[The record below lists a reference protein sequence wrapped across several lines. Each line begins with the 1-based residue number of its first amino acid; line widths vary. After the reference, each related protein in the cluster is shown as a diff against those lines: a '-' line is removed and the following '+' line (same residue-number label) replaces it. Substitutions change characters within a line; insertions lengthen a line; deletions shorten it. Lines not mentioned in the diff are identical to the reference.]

1 MRRTTIAD
9 VAKEA
14 GVGKVTV
21 SYVLNGQSRT
31 ARISED
37 TERKVLRCAEQLG
50 YRPNALARMLVTQ
63 RSDALAVV
71 FQYGAFF
78 SALSSFTS
86 EAMRGV
92 CAACVETGFDLM
104 LHTKPADDPIQE
116 ACALMDGR
124 VDGVLM
130 LRDRDDPALTEVMA
144 NNFPCVLFFTRSDDP
159 RVPFVDSDNY
169 AGGRMATSHLLDL
182 GHRRIAMVMGPPG
195 SVAGSDRFNGY
206 RNALESV
213 GLQARPEYLI
223 SGVGTNPEALVKLLS
238 QPERPTA
245 LFVWSDDDAFV
256 CMRMA
261 IELGISVPDELSI
274 VGYDS
279 SEACERSTP
288 ALTSIRQ
295 PVFDMAF
302 AATRLLAS
310 LVRGTKVDRTRIV
323 FPPDL
328 DVRGSTAPPRTP
340 SFHSLNEEVD
350 SHVSHS

>member
-1 MRRTTIAD
+1 
-9 VAKEA
+9 
-14 GVGKVTV
+14 VGKVTV
-21 SYVLNGQSRT
+21 SYVLNGQSRA

-37 TERKVLRCAEQLG
+37 TEKKVIRCAEELG

-71 FQYGAFF
+71 FQYGTYF

-104 LHTKPADDPIQE
+104 LHTKPTDDPISE

-144 NNFPCVLFFTRSDDP
+144 HEFPCVLFFTRSDDP

-182 GHRRIAMVMGPPG
+182 GHRSIGMVMGPSG
-195 SVAGSDRFNGY
+195 SVAASDRFNGY
-206 RNALESV
+206 RNALESA
-213 GLQARPEYLI
+213 GLQARPDFLVSGIGTDPQPLI
-223 SGVGTNPEALVKLLS
+223 DLLTRRD
-238 QPERPTA
+238 RPTA

-256 CMRMA
+256 CMQQA
-261 IELGISVPDELSI
+261 AELGISVPGELSI

-310 LVRGTKVDRTRIV
+310 LVRGTKVERTRIV

-328 DVRGSTAPPRTP
+328 DVRGSTAPP
-340 SFHSLNEEVD
+340 
-350 SHVSHS
+350 

>member
-9 VAKEA
+9 VAKHA

-31 ARISED
+31 ARISEE
-37 TERKVLRCAEQLG
+37 TEKKVLRCAEELG

-92 CAACVETGFDLM
+92 CAACVESGFDLM
-104 LHTKPADDPIQE
+104 LHTKAADDPIHE

-130 LRDRDDPALTEVMA
+130 LRDRDDPAMAEVVA
-144 NNFPCVLFFTRSDDP
+144 HKFPCVLFFTRSDDP
-159 RVPFVDSDNY
+159 HVPFVDSDNY
-169 AGGRMATSHLLDL
+169 AGGRMATSHLLEL
-182 GHRRIAMVMGPPG
+182 GHQKIGMVIGPAG
-195 SVAGSDRFNGY
+195 SVAAGDRFNGY
-206 RNALESV
+206 RNALESA
-213 GLQARPEYLI
+213 GIELRPDYVV
-223 SGVGTNPEALVKLLS
+223 SGVGIDPTDFIKLITR
-238 QPERPTA
+238 EDRPTA
-245 LFVWSDDDAFV
+245 LFVWSDDDAFI
-256 CMRMA
+256 CMQTA
-261 IELGISVPDELSI
+261 IELGLSIPEDLSI

-279 SEACERSTP
+279 SEACERSKP
-288 ALTSIRQ
+288 ALTSVRQ
-295 PVFDMAF
+295 PVFDMAH
-302 AATRLLAS
+302 AATRLLVS
-310 LVRGTKVDRTRIV
+310 LVRGTPVERTRIV

-328 DVRGSTAPPRTP
+328 DVRGSTAPFGD
-340 SFHSLNEEVD
+340 SFN
-350 SHVSHS
+350 SHRRGHLSHASH